1 MISRGVIVWLAIAIV
16 TGVCLFLVKYQV
28 RQLEEKLLTLNQR
41 VLRNQDATHILRA
54 EWAHLNDI
62 ARIET
67 LNAKFLKLQP
77 MATAQMGSIDALPV
91 RRTPAPPP
99 PAPPA
104 RFDSIDQL
112 LQNGGNQ

>member
-41 VLRNQDATHILRA
+41 VVRNQDATHILKA

-62 ARIET
+62 ARIEQ
-67 LNAKFLKLQP
+67 LSGKYLRLQP
-77 MATAQMGSIDALPV
+77 MTTAQMGSIDALPI
-91 RRTPAPPP
+91 RREPIAPP

-104 RFDSIDQL
+104 KFDSIDQL
-112 LQNGGNQ
+112 LQNGGSQ

>member
-1 MISRGVIVWLAIAIV
+1 MISRGVIVWLAIAII
-16 TGVCLFLVKYQV
+16 TGVGLFLVKYQV

-62 ARIET
+62 ARIEA
-67 LNAKFLKLQP
+67 LNARFLKLQP
-77 MATAQMGSIDALPV
+77 MTTAQIGSIDALPI
-91 RRTPAPPP
+91 RRQPAPQP

-104 RFDSIDQL
+104 KFDSIDQL
-112 LQNGGNQ
+112 LQSGGGQ